1 MGAAAASRRVRLAL
15 DHHYPQA
22 IAKELR
28 NRSHDVVTALERDWD
43 AWDDEPLL
51 VACTVDRRTLLTNN
65 VRDFAPL
72 ARQWAA
78 DGRTHCGLIFS
89 SDSSMP
95 RTKTNV
101 GAFVDALDSFLKD
114 HPGADDF
121 NDRIHWL

>member
-1 MGAAAASRRVRLAL
+1 VRLAL

-22 IAKELR
+22 VAKELR
-28 NRSHDVVTALERDWD
+28 NRDHDVITALERDWG

-51 VACTVDRRTLLTNN
+51 VACTVDRRALLTNS

-78 DGRTHCGLIFS
+78 DGRAHSGLIFS

-95 RTKTNV
+95 RTRANV
-101 GAFVDALDSFLKD
+101 GAFVEALDGLLRD
-114 HPGADDF
+114 HPGENDF
-121 NDRIHWL
+121 DDRIHWL